1 MFPIFSSHATTLS
14 LAPTWITSRGFT
26 KGGKHEFP
34 PAQSFGSVGGSGLLE
49 GLIEQRQCYSGEAQ
63 RNAGQN
69 GCQDRGCNDVQSR
82 PIGIIAQFRLF
93 RQSAGIRPQK
103 CPGFPHRRGNER
115 IGRGN
120 GPPRLLRREYHGS
133 IPKREANYF
142 GDMIFRKVMFAKV
155 LCVQLVKCGTKIR

>member
-1 MFPIFSSHATTLS
+1 MTTLS
-14 LAPTWITSRGFT
+14 MAPTWITSRGFT
-26 KGGKHEFP
+26 KGGKHKFP

-49 GLIEQRQCYSGEAQ
+49 GLIEQ
-63 RNAGQN
+63 
-69 GCQDRGCNDVQSR
+69 RGCNDVQSR

-115 IGRGN
+115 IGRWN
-120 GPPRLLRREYHGS
+120 GPTRLLRREYHGS